1 MSDIIGQKIV
11 SVRKMTE
18 RERGWEGWE
27 NDPSP
32 VFALV
37 LENGTL
43 LYPSRDEEGNGG
55 GVLFGNL
62 IGDDTGR
69 FGFMVMIQGGG

>member
-1 MSDIIGQKIV
+1 MSDIVGQKIV
-11 SVRKMTE
+11 DVRKMTKQE
-18 RERGWEGWE
+18 RKWEGWE
-27 NDPSP
+27 NDPFP
-32 VFALV
+32 IYALV

-43 LYPSRDEEGNGG
+43 LYPSMDEEGNGG

-69 FGFMVMIQGGG
+69 FGFQVFIN